1 MKISEF
7 NTRDSTIC
15 RWRLLCRPYETI
27 DPNKEDAQ
35 WCIDFVVDFMLRAE
49 EV

>member
-1 MKISEF
+1 LS
-7 NTRDSTIC
+7 N
-15 RWRLLCRPYETI
+15 
-27 DPNKEDAQ
+27 NKEDAQ